1 MAHALAERP
10 GIRAV
15 ADHPVVRTG
24 ARVAADAAGAA
35 GALAAPL
42 TPIVDPLTPV
52 TVPPRVRARRAGLPT
67 VVVGAALAGFT
78 ALFWLVRTRRTDAFD
93 LAWTLRLQRRR
104 RPWLDAVM
112 TTASWPGFPPQSR
125 LIPSSLIAALWLGG
139 LRREAAFLAI
149 AWGSAL
155 VSTAVKTL
163 MNRPRPIAG
172 TDLRVVAAPLG
183 GSSFPSGHVLT
194 FVGTYGFAT
203 YLAAVLFRD
212 PAIRAGAVGAG
223 IVLIALVGPSRIYQ
237 GHHWPTDVSASY
249 LVGSAWLLAVVAGY
263 RRAALP
269 PIDSSPDRGAAA
281 VR

>member
-15 ADHPVVRTG
+15 ADQPVVRSG
-24 ARVAADAAGAA
+24 ARVAADAAGAIA
-35 GALAAPL
+35 GPL

-52 TVPPRVRARRAGLPT
+52 TVPPPVRARRSRLPT
-67 VVVGAALAGFT
+67 LVVGAAITGFT
-78 ALFWLVRTRRTDAFD
+78 ALLWLVRTRRTEAFD

-112 TTASWPGFPPQSR
+112 TAASWPGFPPQSR
-125 LIPSSLIAALWLGG
+125 VIPSTLIAALWLGG
-139 LRREAAFLAI
+139 LRREAGFLAV
-149 AWGSAL
+149 AWGSAV
-155 VSTAVKTL
+155 VSSAIKTL
-163 MNRPRPIAG
+163 MHRPRPIAG

-203 YLAAVLFRD
+203 YLAAVLLRA
-212 PAIRAGAVGAG
+212 PALRTSAVGAG

-269 PIDSSPDRGAAA
+269 QLDPGEGAGPAA
-281 VR
+281 TA

>member
-10 GIRAV
+10 GVRAV
-15 ADHPVVRTG
+15 ADHPLVRSG
-24 ARVAADAAGAA
+24 ARVAADAAGAI
-35 GALAAPL
+35 AAPL
-42 TPIVDPLTPV
+42 APIVDPLTPV
-52 TVPPRVRARRAGLPT
+52 TVPPHVRAGRSRLPT
-67 VVVGAALAGFT
+67 LVVGAAIVGFGG
-78 ALFWLVRTRRTDAFD
+78 LFWLVRTRRTEAFD

-112 TTASWPGFPPQSR
+112 TVASWPGFPPQSR
-125 LIPSSLIAALWLGG
+125 LIPSGLIAALWLGG
-139 LRREAAFLAI
+139 LRREAGFLAV
-149 AWGSAL
+149 AWGSAI
-155 VSTAVKTL
+155 VSSGIKTL

-203 YLAAVLFRD
+203 YLAAVLLRA
-212 PAIRAGAVGAG
+212 PAIRATAVAG
-223 IVLIALVGPSRIYQ
+223 GVGLIALVGPSRIYQ

-249 LVGSAWLLAVVAGY
+249 LVGSAWLLAVIAGY

-269 PIDSSPDRGAAA
+269 PIDAGPSRGPVGSP
-281 VR
+281 